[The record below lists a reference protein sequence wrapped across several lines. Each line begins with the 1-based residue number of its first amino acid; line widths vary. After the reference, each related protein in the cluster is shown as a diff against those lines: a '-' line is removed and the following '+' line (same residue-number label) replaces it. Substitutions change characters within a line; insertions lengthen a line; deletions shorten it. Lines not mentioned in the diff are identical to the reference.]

1 MARLSRTI
9 RAWVAV
15 VCLLSAAAQAGINVE
30 GTLSEERIAHA
41 GETYRGTLVI
51 RNPGPE
57 PVEVKLYQ
65 TDYRFDAEG
74 RNDYAEPGSLVRSNA
89 RWIRLGQPQFRIA
102 PGQTVHAPY
111 EVRVPEDARL
121 KGTYWSMVM
130 VEPLSRGESVSA
142 PKERA
147 VQLAQVVRFAVQIV
161 TQIGQGTEPELAF
174 ARPMT
179 VVKDGR
185 RLFSVDVANNGERW
199 IRSRFWLELY
209 TYQGRPQAKIDGEK
223 HRIYPGT
230 SVRARFDISDVPPGQ
245 YRALI
250 VADGEKEDLYGTE
263 LKIEIH

>member
-1 MARLSRTI
+1 M
-9 RAWVAV
+9 RAWAA
-15 VCLLSAAAQAGINVE
+15 LLFLFTTTAQAGINVE
-30 GTLSEERIAHA
+30 GTLSEEKVAQA

-51 RNPGPE
+51 YNPGPE

-65 TDYRFDAEG
+65 KDYSFDADG

-102 PGQTVHAPY
+102 PGQRVHAPY
-111 EVRVPEDARL
+111 EVRIPDDARL

-130 VEPLSRGESVSA
+130 VEPLQREESVSV
-142 PKERA
+142 PKRAA
-147 VQLAQVVRFAVQIV
+147 VQLTQVVRFAVQVV
-161 TQIGQGTEPELAF
+161 TLIGQGGEPELAF
-174 ARPMT
+174 ARPT
-179 VVKDGR
+179 TAVKDGR
-185 RLFSVDVANNGERW
+185 RFFSVDVSNNGERW

-209 TYQGRPQAKIDGEK
+209 TYQGRPQAKIDGER

-230 SVRARFDISDVPPGQ
+230 SVRARFDVSGVPPGQ

-263 LKIEIH
+263 LKLEIH